1 MRFARVCVESW
12 LCARVREWACVGS
25 RMDGL
30 AVSK

>member
-1 MRFARVCVESW
+1 MRFASECVESR